1 MANDDL
7 GMMNGELGTVGFVFE
22 VDEDALDIFFD
33 TVELLALRFHGFFAG
48 VLPGFEDGDAPI
60 GGDVNA
66 GEAAQQYND
75 FEE

>member
-1 MANDDL
+1 MQY
-7 GMMNGELGTVGFVFE
+7 ELGTVGFVFE

-60 GGDVNA
+60 GGDVDA
-66 GEAAQQYND
+66 SEAAKQHND
-75 FEE
+75 FEK